1 MPLVK
6 RNKHY
11 KKASETVKSSQM
23 PNDIKGIIFI
33 TIGILM
39 ILSVFAS
46 DSSGILGKSIRKLL
60 IGLFGMGSYIF
71 PLLII
76 FIGTSY
82 IIRNGKITFNNRFY
96 GIFIFI
102 LNTLLFTQMIHIND
116 YYIEDNFIEG
126 IKKIFLESSI
136 IHGGIIGYVVDVP
149 LYKLFGSI
157 GSYIVFIS
165 IYIIAVIFVMQ
176 ISLEELLIMIK
187 GSAIQRRKV
196 RNTLSDKDIIYDSEK
211 NTSSSF
217 IKGLNDKIKFVN
229 FLKSTEDI
237 DINKKEINNKEKDY
251 EKLEMDEPKIVP
263 NIVDNKPINNTKIF
277 NEADNSRKYYAKEE
291 SKNLINDEIQQK
303 SNEIR
308 SQYIFPS
315 TELLNRNINNG
326 YDKNGKRELIN
337 YASKLEETLNSFGVN
352 AKVIQVTKGPSVTR
366 FELQPSAGVK
376 VSKITHLSDDIAL
389 SLAASSVRIEAP
401 IPGKSAIGIEVPN
414 KIVSAVYLSEV
425 IESNEFKNFNK
436 NIAFAVGKDI
446 SGKCVVADLSK
457 MPHLLIAGATG
468 SGKSVCINTLIIS
481 LIYKYSPEDVKLLL
495 VDPKVVELNIYNDIP
510 HLLIPVVTNP
520 KKAAGALNWAVTEM
534 TRRYNLFAENNVRN
548 IEGYNELVRKGRLSE
563 KLPWIV
569 IIIDELAD
577 LMMVSPGEVEEYIA
591 RLAQMARAA
600 GMHLVIATQRPSV
613 DVITGVIKANIPSR
627 ISFAVSSQIDSR
639 TIIDSAGAEKLLG
652 KGDMLFYP
660 VGESKPVRIQGA
672 FISEEEVENIV
683 NFIKDQKGPV
693 EYQENIINDINTKVE
708 KQNSDSDELLD
719 EAIEIAMENGQISTS
734 LLQRRLKIGYNRAA
748 RIIDDMEEKGIISG
762 KNGSKPRQILLDN
775 KDIKNNN

>member
-211 NTSSSF
+211 
-217 IKGLNDKIKFVN
+217 
-229 FLKSTEDI
+229 
-237 DINKKEINNKEKDY
+237 KD
-251 EKLEMDEPKIVP
+251 
-263 NIVDNKPINNTKIF
+263 
-277 NEADNSRKYYAKEE
+277 R
-291 SKNLINDEIQQK
+291 
-303 SNEIR
+303 
-308 SQYIFPS
+308 
-315 TELLNRNINNG
+315 
-326 YDKNGKRELIN
+326 
-337 YASKLEETLNSFGVN
+337 
-352 AKVIQVTKGPSVTR
+352 
-366 FELQPSAGVK
+366 
-376 VSKITHLSDDIAL
+376 
-389 SLAASSVRIEAP
+389 
-401 IPGKSAIGIEVPN
+401 
-414 KIVSAVYLSEV
+414 
-425 IESNEFKNFNK
+425 
-436 NIAFAVGKDI
+436 
-446 SGKCVVADLSK
+446 
-457 MPHLLIAGATG
+457 
-468 SGKSVCINTLIIS
+468 KSV
-481 LIYKYSPEDVKLLL
+481 V
-495 VDPKVVELNIYNDIP
+495 
-510 HLLIPVVTNP
+510 
-520 KKAAGALNWAVTEM
+520 
-534 TRRYNLFAENNVRN
+534 
-548 IEGYNELVRKGRLSE
+548 
-563 KLPWIV
+563 
-569 IIIDELAD
+569 
-577 LMMVSPGEVEEYIA
+577 
-591 RLAQMARAA
+591 
-600 GMHLVIATQRPSV
+600 
-613 DVITGVIKANIPSR
+613 
-627 ISFAVSSQIDSR
+627 
-639 TIIDSAGAEKLLG
+639 
-652 KGDMLFYP
+652 
-660 VGESKPVRIQGA
+660 
-672 FISEEEVENIV
+672 
-683 NFIKDQKGPV
+683 
-693 EYQENIINDINTKVE
+693 
-708 KQNSDSDELLD
+708 
-719 EAIEIAMENGQISTS
+719 
-734 LLQRRLKIGYNRAA
+734 
-748 RIIDDMEEKGIISG
+748 
-762 KNGSKPRQILLDN
+762 
-775 KDIKNNN
+775 